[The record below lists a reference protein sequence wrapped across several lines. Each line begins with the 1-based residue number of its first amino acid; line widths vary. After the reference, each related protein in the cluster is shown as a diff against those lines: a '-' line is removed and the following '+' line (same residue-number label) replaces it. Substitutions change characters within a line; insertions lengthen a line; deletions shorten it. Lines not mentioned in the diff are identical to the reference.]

1 MCSNFP
7 VEPVCPTWY
16 SFCSGCF
23 PWLLEAKCNHPNRE
37 WTMAKSYYGCFRK
50 WCKLVLH
57 IHTCNI
63 CLFTSIRSRTTLY
76 LFKDIMFF
84 LSNIILY
91 VCIIVYLT
99 NQLQKKKKKWLT
111 KPKHCCSYNVAQC
124 KSTGCTVPIYCA
136 RIHAFIINIYF

>member
-23 PWLLEAKCNHPNRE
+23 PWLLEAKCNHPNWE

-50 WCKLVLH
+50 WCKLVLQ

-91 VCIIVYLT
+91 VCIIAYLT
-99 NQLQKKKKKWLT
+99 KSFLR
-111 KPKHCCSYNVAQC
+111 SYAFHD
-124 KSTGCTVPIYCA
+124 IY
-136 RIHAFIINIYF
+136 IYIYIDTHAYISVIKAGILSYLVWFS